1 MNQSFRGGVNFG
13 EVSGKIGEIGGNV
26 RASSGELIGR
36 NLPKA
41 PLLATDHSGSL
52 SLRADLLRA
61 VFLAPLAVEL
71 AQDDVCYGEMKV
83 SRGKQVFAFH
93 LDVISWDHWLYFF
106 Y

>member
-41 PLLATDHSGSL
+41 PLLPS
-52 SLRADLLRA
+52 
-61 VFLAPLAVEL
+61 F
-71 AQDDVCYGEMKV
+71 
-83 SRGKQVFAFH
+83 
-93 LDVISWDHWLYFF
+93 
-106 Y
+106 